1 MPDIYSIIEYLQ
13 SVSFADFSW
22 KSNSCWCLAWNYTKC
37 YGKNQG
43 GYLHYVSIKGF
54 TISSSVFPNF
64 TIFCKNYTQ
73 WLLLT
78 SFVSADVGNQL
89 KVKPNVM
96 VADDALMQQC
106 VTTHWA
112 CKVAAMLT
120 HETSELTG
128 PDLLPP
134 NIMAFWTSA
143 ETAVTVLLYYF
154 TYLHKLNLKLI
165 FLHLLCANVTVNI
178 TKVVIKIL

>member
-89 KVKPNVM
+89 EVTPNAR

-106 VTTHWA
+106 ATVHCA
-112 CKVAAMLT
+112 CKMEAMLT
-120 HETSELTG
+120 PPLITS
-128 PDLLPP
+128 
-134 NIMAFWTSA
+134 
-143 ETAVTVLLYYF
+143 Y
-154 TYLHKLNLKLI
+154 TYTRGSVR
-165 FLHLLCANVTVNI
+165 FRCATFRRLSCFSRFNVH
-178 TKVVIKIL
+178 